1 MKIIKYPDSQIN
13 VQIEDSVDRLK
24 TVKYRIDSYEDL
36 FVLKSFVEARNH
48 YYGGLMF
55 TKLFIPCLFGQRSD
69 RRFQEHESFGLKVI
83 CDFINSM
90 NFSKVEIFDSH
101 SDVSLALINNS
112 VKISSKQ
119 RVEETVLEI
128 SRLGVNTTRD
138 LVLISPDAGA
148 YKKVFKYAEDLSL
161 PLVAANKFRDLKGE
175 VTLNILGDVKG
186 KNCLIVD
193 DILDGGFTFHLLAKQ
208 LKEQGAN
215 KVYLYISHA
224 YFNKGINFSDYIDHF
239 YCTNSVKNI
248 EDPKVTQFKII

>member
-1 MKIIKYPDSQIN
+1 MKIKYKFKTRTYTPRELWSFDQEIF
-13 VQIEDSVDRLK
+13 IEVSSSK
-24 TVKYRIDSYEDL
+24 EWERICALLHSYEDL

-48 YYGGLMF
+48 YYGGPMF

-83 CDFINSM
+83 TDFINSM

-128 SRLGVNTTRD
+128 SRLGVNTTKD
-138 LVLISPDAGA
+138 LILVSPDAGA

-186 KNCLIVD
+186 KN
-193 DILDGGFTFHLLAKQ
+193 A
-208 LKEQGAN
+208 ER
-215 KVYLYISHA
+215 
-224 YFNKGINFSDYIDHF
+224 
-239 YCTNSVKNI
+239 
-248 EDPKVTQFKII
+248 